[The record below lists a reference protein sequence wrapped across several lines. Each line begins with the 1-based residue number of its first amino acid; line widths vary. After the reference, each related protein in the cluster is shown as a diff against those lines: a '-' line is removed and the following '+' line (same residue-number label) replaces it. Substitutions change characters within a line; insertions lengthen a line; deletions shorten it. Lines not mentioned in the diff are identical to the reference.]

1 VSDAIH
7 VRGVSK
13 RFGDVQAV
21 DEIEFVVPSGTLCG
35 FLGPNGAGKS
45 TTIRMIMSII
55 YPDRGDISV
64 LGGSALDHKDGIGY
78 LPEERGV
85 YRKMRVADFIKYM
98 ARLKGMP
105 SRGLAAR
112 IDDWL
117 ERMDLEGVQKRK
129 CQELSK
135 GMQQKIQFISAV
147 IHEPELII
155 LDEPF
160 SGLDPVN
167 ARLLGNTIKTMN
179 DAGRTIIF
187 STHVLH
193 QAEQLCDRVLMI
205 NKGRIVIDD
214 DLDTIRRRH
223 DPRTLR
229 VRAATDPAAFK
240 QHAERVP
247 GVQSIV
253 FDEDPGVLEIAMND
267 EIVLDEGIPSELV
280 EALNGIGPMRSLEI
294 RTPTLDDV
302 FVKLVGTTIASVEAS
317 ETP

>member
-1 VSDAIH
+1 
-7 VRGVSK
+7 
-13 RFGDVQAV
+13 
-21 DEIEFVVPSGTLCG
+21 
-35 FLGPNGAGKS
+35 
-45 TTIRMIMSII
+45 
-55 YPDRGDISV
+55 
-64 LGGSALDHKDGIGY
+64 
-78 LPEERGV
+78 
-85 YRKMRVADFIKYM
+85 
-98 ARLKGMP
+98 
-105 SRGLAAR
+105 
-112 IDDWL
+112 
-117 ERMDLEGVQKRK
+117 
-129 CQELSK
+129 
-135 GMQQKIQFISAV
+135 
-147 IHEPELII
+147 
-155 LDEPF
+155 
-160 SGLDPVN
+160 
-167 ARLLGNTIKTMN
+167 
-179 DAGRTIIF
+179 
-187 STHVLH
+187 
-193 QAEQLCDRVLMI
+193 
-205 NKGRIVIDD
+205 VIDD